1 MMIEAL
7 ETWFAD
13 EENKLCVLYKARKLL
28 IPPRITWV
36 PRFLKTAFA
45 FKIFQGYLDR
55 FRRDITDFFPQV
67 HNCDETSPLHITKET
82 ILKTM
87 EAY

>member
-55 FRRDITDFFPQV
+55 FRRDITDFSPKFITV
-67 HNCDETSPLHITKET
+67 MRLHHYTSQK
-82 ILKTM
+82 KQ
-87 EAY
+87 Y